1 MKRVFG
7 RLAALAA
14 ALLCLCGCGSKSNID
29 PITDGFSAAA
39 TIRYKEMDIAGQ
51 FSCSSDGRVNMVFSL
66 PRSLDGVTLGWNGSE
81 MQMRLGGM
89 TIAVSED
96 SMPDGGLIRCLTRV
110 LASVKPKDGKREGT
124 DYVISGE
131 AAGASYTLTCDTD
144 TGFPKSLSVPDE
156 QLEVTFADVTVLQ

>member
-7 RLAALAA
+7 RIAAFAA
-14 ALLCLCGCGSKSNID
+14 ACLCLCGCGTKSRID
-29 PITDGFSAAA
+29 PITDGFTAAA
-39 TIRYKEMDIAGQ
+39 TIRYKEMDVAGQ
-51 FSCSSDGRVNMVFSL
+51 FSCSSDGRVNMTFSL
-66 PRSLDGVTLGWNGSE
+66 PKTLDGVTLGWNGSE

-110 LASVKPKDGKREGT
+110 LASVKPQEGKREGA
-124 DYVISGE
+124 DYVIGGE
-131 AAGASYTLTCDTD
+131 MDGTAYTLVCDVA

-156 QLEVTFADVTVLQ
+156 QLEVTFADVTIL